1 MSFHYTSEK
10 NVQIVLALLKANGI
24 NQIIVSPGA
33 TNESVV
39 ASMQY
44 DPYFKMY
51 SCVDERSAAY
61 MACGLAAETN
71 KPVVLSCTGATSSRN
86 YLPGLTEAYYRHLP
100 ILAITSSMDINKV
113 GHLYPQCTD
122 RSTPPSDTVIS
133 SECIETIK
141 DDDDYWDCVLKVNRA
156 ISDLSFMGGG
166 PVHLN
171 LITRGWSSYILSEL
185 PEVQMIKRISQNDT
199 FPSLSEKK
207 ILVFV
212 GSHRKFDFEEEDSI
226 NRFCEKF
233 NTVVLCDQTSNYK
246 GKYRFLS
253 ALLASQENNP
263 CKKHF
268 ECDVLIHIGDISG
281 DYYTMEAISPKE
293 VWRIDMD
300 GKFKDKFKKLTH
312 VFVVPEIEFFRYYNE
327 QQEFD
332 NSLSNPLTEFINT
345 TDVLLKK
352 MPSLPFSNIWLASQL
367 SKKLPNNSI
376 LHLGIL
382 NSLRAWNFFEVDKS
396 ILSYC
401 NVGGFGIDGIVS
413 SMIGASLSNSNQLY
427 FAILGD
433 LAFFYDINSLGNRNI
448 KNNIRILVVNN
459 GRGVEFHT
467 YRHPAS
473 KFGDDTDKYIAAA
486 GHNGKQSPTLVRNIA
501 RSLGFTYMHAL
512 TKNDFLARLDDFVS
526 TNVQQAII
534 FEVFTEKI
542 YDADVLR
549 LIRTI
554 NGTEN
559 NLKKKIKNKIKGFLL
574 KN

>member
-1 MSFHYTSEK
+1 MGFHYTSEK

-33 TNESVV
+33 TNESIV

-100 ILAITSSMDINKV
+100 ILAITSSMDVNKV

-122 RSTPPSDTVIS
+122 RSTPPPDTVLS
-133 SECIETIK
+133 SVCIETIK
-141 DDDDYWDCVLKVNRA
+141 DDDDYWDCVVKVNRA

-171 LITRGWSSYILSEL
+171 LVTRGCNDYTIQKL
-185 PEVQMIKRISQNDT
+185 PAVLTINRISQNDT
-199 FPSLSEKK
+199 YPSLSKK
-207 ILVFV
+207 KVIVFI
-212 GSHRKFDFEEEDSI
+212 GSHRKFNPEEENSI
-226 NRFCEKF
+226 ELFCEKF
-233 NTVVLCDQTSNYK
+233 NTFVLCDQTSNYK

-263 CKKHF
+263 CKKDF

-281 DYYTMEAISPKE
+281 DYYTMEALSPKE
-293 VWRIDMD
+293 VWRVDLD

-312 VFVVPEIEFFRYYNE
+312 VFVMPEKQFFMHYNE
-327 QQEFD
+327 SEVT
-332 NSLSNPLTEFINT
+332 NITTSPLPKLVKATNA
-345 TDVLLKK
+345 LLEK
-352 MPSLPFSNIWLASQL
+352 MPSLPFSNIWIASQL
-367 SKKLPNNSI
+367 SKKLPPKTI

-382 NSLRAWNFFEVDKS
+382 NSLRAWNFFEIDKS
-396 ILSYC
+396 ILSFC
-401 NVGGFGIDGIVS
+401 NVGGFGIDGIMS
-413 SMIGASLSNSNQLY
+413 TMIGASLAAPDQLY

-448 KNNIRILVVNN
+448 KNNIRILLINN

-467 YRHPAS
+467 YKHSAS

-501 RSLGFTYMHAL
+501 ESLGFTYIHAL
-512 TKNDFLARLDDFVS
+512 NKKDFLAHIDDFVS
-526 TNVQQAII
+526 SSAKHPII
-534 FEVFTEKI
+534 FEVFTEKVD
-542 YDADVLR
+542 DADVLR

-554 NGTEN
+554 NGKED
-559 NLKKKIKNKIKGFLL
+559 KIKAKIKRFFS
-574 KN
+574 

>member
-1 MSFHYTSEK
+1 M
-10 NVQIVLALLKANGI
+10 
-24 NQIIVSPGA
+24 
-33 TNESVV
+33 
-39 ASMQY
+39 
-44 DPYFKMY
+44 
-51 SCVDERSAAY
+51 
-61 MACGLAAETN
+61 
-71 KPVVLSCTGATSSRN
+71 
-86 YLPGLTEAYYRHLP
+86 
-100 ILAITSSMDINKV
+100 
-113 GHLYPQCTD
+113 
-122 RSTPPSDTVIS
+122 
-133 SECIETIK
+133 
-141 DDDDYWDCVLKVNRA
+141 
-156 ISDLSFMGGG
+156 
-166 PVHLN
+166 
-171 LITRGWSSYILSEL
+171 
-185 PEVQMIKRISQNDT
+185 
-199 FPSLSEKK
+199 
-207 ILVFV
+207 
-212 GSHRKFDFEEEDSI
+212 
-226 NRFCEKF
+226 
-233 NTVVLCDQTSNYK
+233 
-246 GKYRFLS
+246 
-253 ALLASQENNP
+253 
-263 CKKHF
+263 
-268 ECDVLIHIGDISG
+268 
-281 DYYTMEAISPKE
+281 
-293 VWRIDMD
+293 
-300 GKFKDKFKKLTH
+300 
-312 VFVVPEIEFFRYYNE
+312 
-327 QQEFD
+327 
-332 NSLSNPLTEFINT
+332 
-345 TDVLLKK
+345 
-352 MPSLPFSNIWLASQL
+352 
-367 SKKLPNNSI
+367 
-376 LHLGIL
+376 
-382 NSLRAWNFFEVDKS
+382 RAWNFFEVDKS

-542 YDADVLR
+542 DDADVLR